1 MGLFDKFK
9 KASKPEP
16 VACQGGPLTICAP
29 VDGHAKNLE
38 DAPDPVFAQKILGDG
53 IVIKPSGEVAYAP
66 FDGTITAMMG
76 SGHGVGLLSEDGIE
90 VLIHIGVDTVQMKG
104 EGFEAFVKQGESV
117 KGGQPLIRFSKAK
130 IKKAGHPDD
139 VMVLVSNTAEYGS
152 VNPID
157 PQPVKAGQ
165 PVITVSK

>member
-9 KASKPEP
+9 KPSKPEP
-16 VACQGGPLTICAP
+16 IACTPAPKTVLAP
-29 VDGHAKNLE
+29 VDGQAVALSE
-38 DAPDPVFAQKILGDG
+38 APDPVFAQGILGQG
-53 IVIKPSGEVAYAP
+53 IVIKPSGSVAYAP
-66 FDGTITAMMG
+66 FNGTVSATMG
-76 SGHGVGLLSEDGIE
+76 SGHGVGLLSDDGIE

-104 EGFEAFVKQGESV
+104 EGFQMYVKQDEKV
-117 KGGQPLIRFSKAK
+117 KAGQPLVTFDRAK

-139 VMVLVSNTAEYGS
+139 VMVLISNTAEYSS

-165 PVITVSK
+165 PVITVS